1 MPKFTEAQ
9 LEEAIIELF
18 QEQGYDYIN
27 GDKLHRKFD
36 EVFLEDDMKSFLSRR
51 YQDITKTELEKIIN
65 KIKHVPNTP
74 LYMGNRE
81 AFYLV
86 NEGFNLQ
93 RDDSS
98 KGAFH
103 IEYIDFETP
112 ENNIFK
118 VVNQFTVQD
127 VRERR
132 PDMLL
137 FINGIP
143 IVIFEFKSAINENTT
158 VHDAWKQINIR
169 YNRDIPNLMKYA
181 FLSVISDGANT
192 KLGSIFTPYEYYYSW
207 NKVSDEEKA
216 SASLGIGTL
225 LTMIHGA
232 FSKDRLSSLEDQ
244 LGSTLMSDT
253 IMDILNKNPYKI
265 DFQRFISAI
274 LEKIEQQRQEK
285 LE

>member
-1 MPKFTEAQ
+1 MLMPKFTEAQ

-36 EVFLEDDMKSFLSRR
+36 EVFLEDDMKSFLGRR
-51 YQDITKTELEKIIN
+51 YPDITKTELEKIIN
-65 KIKHVPNTP
+65 KIKHVPKMP

-143 IVIFEFKSAINENTT
+143 IVMKIQLFTMLGNRLIFVTIETS
-158 VHDAWKQINIR
+158 QI
-169 YNRDIPNLMKYA
+169 
-181 FLSVISDGANT
+181 
-192 KLGSIFTPYEYYYSW
+192 
-207 NKVSDEEKA
+207 
-216 SASLGIGTL
+216 
-225 LTMIHGA
+225 
-232 FSKDRLSSLEDQ
+232 
-244 LGSTLMSDT
+244 
-253 IMDILNKNPYKI
+253 
-265 DFQRFISAI
+265 
-274 LEKIEQQRQEK
+274 
-285 LE
+285 